1 MYKVITHAIR
11 EEHFDHPIMAEMA
24 MSKGN
29 IAPRTNNLSS
39 VISHYDSPLAQM
51 YRSQVRTQF
60 EAYLIYV
67 RDYVVSVFNGG
78 EDTAAIEQRII
89 KQANAIA
96 QLLEPYYGAEIAA
109 AAEAKLLD
117 YTKHVLAVL
126 QAMRSGSGISEAE
139 LKLKQTIEDVAGTFA
154 SVNPRWSAPVVSEHL
169 TKFADAVV
177 KQGIARKSKDWA
189 ADLEALTRAR
199 VCLLNGNYETVPAYH
214 SFAEIFSKGVISA
227 FPDRFTDFRIVY

>member
-11 EEHFDHPIMAEMA
+11 EEHFDHPMMAEMA
-24 MSKGN
+24 MNKGN
-29 IAPRTNNLSS
+29 VLPKTNGLSS

-51 YRSQVRTQF
+51 YRSQVRTEF

-78 EDTAAIEQRII
+78 EDTAAIEQRIA
-89 KQANAIA
+89 KQAKSIA
-96 QLLEPYYGAEIAA
+96 KLLESYYGEEVAD

-126 QAMRSGSGISEAE
+126 QSVKNGSGKDEAE
-139 LKLKQTIEDVAGTFA
+139 LKLKQTIETVASTFA
-154 SVNPRWSAPVVSEHL
+154 SVNPRWPAPAVSEHL

-177 KQGIARKSKDWA
+177 RQGVARKAKDWA
-189 ADLEALTRAR
+189 ADLAALTAAR
-199 VCLLNGNYETVPAYH
+199 VCLLNGNYDVMPVYH
-214 SFAEIFSKGVISA
+214 SFAEIFSKGVIAA